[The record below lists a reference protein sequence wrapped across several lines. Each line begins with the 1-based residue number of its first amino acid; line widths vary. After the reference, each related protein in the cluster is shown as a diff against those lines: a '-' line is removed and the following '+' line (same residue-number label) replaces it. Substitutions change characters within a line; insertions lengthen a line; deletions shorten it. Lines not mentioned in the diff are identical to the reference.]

1 MVAVAVKADDGKK
14 GLGRRCLCGLGVES
28 VSLCLCYESSFLH
41 KALSITL
48 GLSMVP
54 FVRT

>member
-1 MVAVAVKADDGKK
+1 MVAVAVKAEDGKK

-28 VSLCLCYESSFLH
+28 VSLCLCCESSFLH

-48 GLSMVP
+48 
-54 FVRT
+54 